1 MDKGIKL
8 YRYFEQE
15 LTKMGVIKRAW
26 FTTFNLDISFVEK
39 YLLSILTGNFPSD
52 LKIPQDYEI
61 INDKLAASEEDLIN
75 DKLEFK
81 VFYDYRA
88 LMATGRGKQTT
99 APLYPIDIKQLNPNE
114 TKTFEHGVFHP
125 KVILLEGYDGR
136 FWLMVSSANLTF
148 GGWGK
153 NRECFFLEELKDKE
167 NISEVLIFFGKL
179 FSNEKEEN
187 EQGMIKSLKRKMQ
200 GAKPTASWKFQSSF
214 SVNSFVDSLVQ
225 KKPCSNLTVWSPYF
239 AKDLFEILS
248 SHFSEV
254 ETIHVVPD
262 QSAAGKIRLTEGN
275 YERCITQKK
284 VIFKQEKLPT
294 ELTEALAH
302 AKVWITDDY
311 VAIGSWNMTEA
322 GMNTSNVGGNNIEA
336 GIISRIDSNIKK
348 ELTNHLEILHYPI
361 CSEAAE
367 LQDEKQE
374 LLVNFP
380 IVIDLVLNWELLR
393 IELASP
399 TFDELLNSLSLD
411 TSIEV
416 PGLGL
421 KSIHELKY
429 GINCREAIK
438 SLVTNRYYKVV
449 QNDEVCYS
457 GYFREVGFA
466 NRPTHRFENLDDLMK
481 GWVNERPEDKQE
493 LQRLIYSSEMEGY
506 EMYDNSKQIL
516 SGTGSNAWF
525 MSFYAFEC
533 ISNRISETQKITE
546 PSERKKNLIKI
557 GRVLPG
563 SITELSQHLTELSRV
578 LKGDPSNFKKSPI
591 YLWFLIEKTNVLIQK
606 YNTLIQDENESLNQ
620 LENGSLKSY
629 LNINDSKLQNQ
640 WEGYIHQLLKEE

>member
-1 MDKGIKL
+1 M
-8 YRYFEQE
+8 
-15 LTKMGVIKRAW
+15 
-26 FTTFNLDISFVEK
+26 
-39 YLLSILTGNFPSD
+39 
-52 LKIPQDYEI
+52 
-61 INDKLAASEEDLIN
+61 
-75 DKLEFK
+75 
-81 VFYDYRA
+81 
-88 LMATGRGKQTT
+88 
-99 APLYPIDIKQLNPNE
+99 
-114 TKTFEHGVFHP
+114 
-125 KVILLEGYDGR
+125 
-136 FWLMVSSANLTF
+136 
-148 GGWGK
+148 
-153 NRECFFLEELKDKE
+153 
-167 NISEVLIFFGKL
+167 
-179 FSNEKEEN
+179 
-187 EQGMIKSLKRKMQ
+187 
-200 GAKPTASWKFQSSF
+200 
-214 SVNSFVDSLVQ
+214 
-225 KKPCSNLTVWSPYF
+225 
-239 AKDLFEILS
+239 FEILS

-275 YERCITQKK
+275 YETCINQKK

-393 IELASP
+393 IELACP

-563 SITELSQHLTELSRV
+563 SITELSQHLKELSRV
-578 LKGDPSNFKKSPI
+578 LKDDPSNFKKSPI

-620 LENGSLKSY
+620 LENGSLKRY